1 MAEAPLTKEFLA
13 ERDLRIFNMRKSGLP
28 INEIARRFGLSNT
41 AINNAIRRQLQKLNQ
56 EALLAYPELLRLEL
70 ERLDTLQ
77 QALWPLTQNRKI
89 KTDDG
94 QEITLEPDI
103 KAVQQVLAIMEK
115 RTKLLGITGLTQIE
129 EPTDTPQR
137 AQLADA
143 ADRPAAIDEY
153 DPETEARRLIQLM
166 GEAGVLPP
174 DQTHALLQLQ
184 QTND

>member
-13 ERDLRIFNMRKSGLP
+13 ERDLRIFNLRKSGIP

-41 AINNAIRRQLQKLNQ
+41 ATNNAIRRQLQKLNN

-77 QALWPLTQNRKI
+77 QALWPQTQNRKI

-115 RTKLLGITGLTQIE
+115 RTKLLGITGLTHQD
-129 EPTDTPQR
+129 EPNETPQR

-143 ADRPAAIDEY
+143 TDHPSAIDEY

-166 GEAGVLPP
+166 GEAGVLPSH
-174 DQTHALLQLQ
+174 QTAALLQLQ